1 MRKDFSNILEKEG
14 PKGLYK
20 GALATFLREVPG
32 SGVLFM
38 VKDRVEKRLNTEEEA
53 NYSLFLSKKIL
64 AGGIAGLCAWCS
76 SIPIDTVKS
85 VIQTSSER
93 RRIGEVTLALY
104 KAGGAS
110 TFFRGMVP
118 QAFRI
123 FPASS
128 SLLLTYE
135 VLRNYMN

>member
-1 MRKDFSNILEKEG
+1 LKTEG
-14 PKGLYK
+14 PKGIYR
-20 GALATFLREVPG
+20 GALATLIREVPG
-32 SGVLFM
+32 SGILFM
-38 VKDRVEKRLNTEEEA
+38 VKHKIEEKLKVDQEA
-53 NYSLFLSKKIL
+53 VYTAFLAKKIL

-85 VIQTSSER
+85 VIQTSAEH
-93 RRIGEVTLALY
+93 RRIREVSVELY
-104 KAGGAS
+104 RNGGL
-110 TFFRGMVP
+110 TPFFRGMVP

-135 VLRNYMN
+135 VMKNFLN